1 MRIFALALLLALG
14 ATPVAAQDPA
24 RDPRREAPAET
35 TTGPQATP
43 EAKARE
49 QRQRAG
55 RSPVQVEWVA
65 PDPLRKV
72 FQENLPPPGLDEEG
86 QRRRGALRP
95 WVRDIRR
102 RVPEIAAS
110 EGYFSTTVEVDLDE
124 DREHAKVTVM
134 LGPRTVVDAVE
145 IRFGGDLAG
154 EGAEREARRQEL
166 RAAWTLERGR
176 PFRSA
181 DWEVAKTRLVESLTD
196 RDYAAGALAASEGRV
211 DAEAAKA
218 HLTLLLESGPRFTFG
233 DVVIAG
239 LERYPEATIRRV
251 VNHQRG
257 ERYSAQRL
265 QQLQRTLQ
273 DAPWFASVVVEV
285 ERDPAKPVDVPVV
298 VTVVE
303 RPTRDLGIAAGFGT
317 DSGPRA
323 EIAYRHRDLFNRGFD
338 MQSALRVDGHY
349 QIGYVDL
356 FLPPGYFRSGRGNE
370 LLFKDSLGMLAEN
383 SDVQN
388 LALRRFAVAGYR
400 HFNFEPFE
408 VRAGLS
414 FQVERS
420 RPDDAA
426 ERLKRA
432 LAPVAAVTW
441 RHVDDV
447 FDPKR
452 GGVLNLQVAAGG
464 KSAGSTQDF
473 VKLYAQYTR
482 WIPLTPRNQLVVRG
496 EVGHTIAPSRE
507 GIPEDFLYRA
517 GGSRS
522 NRGYAF
528 QSLGPREGN
537 AVVGGRYLVSAS
549 VDAIHWLDDTWG
561 AAVFYDVGD
570 ATDSSSD
577 WKANQSFGVG
587 ARYKTPAGP
596 LALDLAWAD
605 EDRRFR
611 LSFSVTVAF

>member
-24 RDPRREAPAET
+24 RDTRREAPADT
-35 TTGPQATP
+35 TTGPKATP
-43 EAKARE
+43 EAQQRE
-49 QRQRAG
+49 QRTRTG

-65 PDPLRKV
+65 PDPLRQV
-72 FQENLPPPGLDEEG
+72 FEKNLPPPALDDSG
-86 QRRRGALRP
+86 QRRVGALRP
-95 WVRDIRR
+95 WARDIRR

-124 DREHAKVTVM
+124 EREHAKVTVV
-134 LGPRTVVDAVE
+134 LGPRTVVDAVQ
-145 IRFGGDLAG
+145 IQFGGDLAG
-154 EGAEREARRQEL
+154 EGAERETRRQEL
-166 RAAWTLERGR
+166 IAAWTLERGR

-181 DWEVAKTRLVESLTD
+181 DWEVAKTRLVESLTE
-196 RDYAAGALAASEGRV
+196 RDYAAGMLASSEGRV
-211 DAEAAKA
+211 DADAATA
-218 HLTLLLESGPRFTFG
+218 QLTLRVESGPRFTFG
-233 DVVIAG
+233 DVKIEG
-239 LERYPEATIRRV
+239 LERYSEATIRRV
-251 VNHQRG
+251 VTHKPG
-257 ERYSAQRL
+257 ERFSMQRL
-265 QQLQRTLQ
+265 QELQRALQ
-273 DAPWFASVVVEV
+273 NAPWFASVVVDV
-285 ERDPAKPVDVPVV
+285 ERDPAKPVQVPVSI
-298 VTVVE
+298 TVVE
-303 RPTRDLGIAAGFGT
+303 RPTRELGLALGFGT

-323 EIAYRHRDLFNRGFD
+323 ELAFRHRDLFDRGFD
-338 MQSALRVDGHY
+338 MQSALRVDGQH

-356 FLPPGYFRSGRGNE
+356 FLPPGYFATKRGND
-370 LLFKDSLGMLAEN
+370 LLFKDSFGVLAEN
-383 SDVQN
+383 SDIQN

-400 HFNFEPFE
+400 HFTFEPFE

-414 FQVERS
+414 FQVEHS
-420 RPDDAA
+420 SPDDAP
-426 ERLKRA
+426 ERRKRA
-432 LAPVAAVTW
+432 LAPVAAFTW

-447 FDPKR
+447 FDPQR

-464 KSAGSTQDF
+464 KSLGSTQDF

-482 WIPLTPRNQLVVRG
+482 WIPIAPRYQLVVRG
-496 EVGHTIAPSRE
+496 EVGQTVAPSRE
-507 GIPEDFLYRA
+507 GIPEDFLFRA

-522 NRGYAF
+522 NRGYAY
-528 QSLGPREGN
+528 QSLGPQEGN

-549 VDAIHWLDDTWG
+549 VDAIRWLTDTWG

-605 EDRRFR
+605 ELRRLR

>member
-1 MRIFALALLLALG
+1 MRAFAFGLLLAFG
-14 ATPVAAQDPA
+14 ATPALSQDPA
-24 RDPRREAPAET
+24 RDTRREAPADT
-35 TTGPQATP
+35 TTGPKATP
-43 EAKARE
+43 EAQERE
-49 QRQRAG
+49 QRSRTG
-55 RSPVQVEWVA
+55 RSPVQVEWIA

-72 FQENLPPPGLDEEG
+72 FETSLPPPALDESG

-110 EGYFSTTVEVDLDE
+110 EGYFSPTVDVDLDE
-124 DREHAKVTVM
+124 DREHAKVTVV
-134 LGPRTVVDAVE
+134 LGPRTRVDEVE

-154 EGAEREARRQEL
+154 EGAERESRRQEL
-166 RAAWTLERGR
+166 IASWTLERGR

-181 DWEVAKTRLVESLTD
+181 DWEVAKTRLVEGLTE
-196 RDYAAGALAASEGRV
+196 RDYAAGMLASSEGRV
-211 DAEAAKA
+211 EADAATAK
-218 HLTLLLESGPRFTFG
+218 LTLLLESGPRFTFG
-233 DVVIAG
+233 DVKIEG

-257 ERYSAQRL
+257 ERFTMQRL
-265 QQLQRTLQ
+265 QELQRALQ
-273 DAPWFASVVVEV
+273 NAPWFASVVVEV
-285 ERDPAKPVDVPVV
+285 ERDAAKPDNVPVT

-303 RPTRDLGIAAGFGT
+303 RPTQDLGLALGFGT

-323 EIAYRHRDLFNRGFD
+323 ELAYRHRDLFDRGFD
-338 MQSALRVDGHY
+338 MQSALRVDGHH

-356 FLPPGYFRSGRGNE
+356 FLPPGYFGTSRGNQ
-370 LLFKDSLGMLAEN
+370 LLFKDSLGVLAEN

-400 HFNFEPFE
+400 QFTFEPFE
-408 VRAGLS
+408 VRVGLS
-414 FQVERS
+414 YQVERS
-420 RPDDAA
+420 SPDDAP
-426 ERLKRA
+426 EQLKRA
-432 LAPVAAVTW
+432 LAPVSAVTW

-447 FDPKR
+447 FDPRR
-452 GGVLNLQVAAGG
+452 GGVLNLQLAAGG
-464 KSAGSTQDF
+464 KSVGSTQDF

-482 WIPLTPRNQLVVRG
+482 WIPITPRDQLVVRG
-496 EVGHTIAPSRE
+496 EVGHTLAPSRE
-507 GIPEDFLYRA
+507 GIPEDFLFRA

-522 NRGYAF
+522 NRGYAY

-549 VDAIHWLDDTWG
+549 VDAIHWLSDTWG

-605 EDRRFR
+605 ELRKFR